1 MLLLIITRSGEEG
14 WKGQRGQRARDG
26 KLWICPPGP
35 PRGPAPL
42 FLVMSDGSR
51 RKYFPIHKRVS
62 EGKVYKIKI
71 PVAYSTCQKV
81 TGSPRIDILL
91 RISRLLKFLLGEKK
105 ELISCQKKEK
115 KIT

>member
-1 MLLLIITRSGEEG
+1 MER
-14 WKGQRGQRARDG
+14 RGG
-26 KLWICPPGP
+26 KDRGDREAEMENSRYAPQVRLY
-35 PRGPAPL
+35 GPAPL
-42 FLVMSDGSR
+42 FPVTSDGSK
-51 RKYFPIHKRVS
+51 RKYFPIHKRAS

-105 ELISCQKKEK
+105 RS
-115 KIT
+115 